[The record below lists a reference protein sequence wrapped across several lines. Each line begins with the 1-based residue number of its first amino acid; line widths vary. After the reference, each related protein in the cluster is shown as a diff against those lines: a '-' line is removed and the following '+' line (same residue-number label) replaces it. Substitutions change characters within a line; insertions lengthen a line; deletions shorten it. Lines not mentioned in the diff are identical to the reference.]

1 MVSMSGEGVDHTL
14 VLRPNLSLSWRQAK
28 IFLAVVALAL
38 AALASGFAA
47 VGLWTVLPLAGAE
60 WLALAVSLYL
70 VQRRGHRQMEVISV
84 KGERVAVEKGHGSSR
99 SVRRNFPRGW
109 VRVRLRRPRFRVHP
123 SRLVLTMHA
132 EEVAL
137 GDFLAEDERR
147 EAADLLRRTLVRPF
161 PVIGAAG
168 RPAPAG

>member
-1 MVSMSGEGVDHTL
+1 MSGEGADHTL

-28 IFLAVVALAL
+28 IFLALMALVL

-47 VGLWTVLPLAGAE
+47 AGLWTVLPLAGAE
-60 WLALAVSLYL
+60 WLALAASFYL

-84 KGERVAVEKGHGSSR
+84 KGERVAVRKARGPLQPVLR
-99 SVRRNFPRGW
+99 DFPRGW
-109 VRVRLRRPRFRVHP
+109 VRVRLRRPPFRGHP

-147 EAADLLRRTLVRPF
+147 EAADLLRRTLAP
-161 PVIGAAG
+161 PLPAAAG
-168 RPAPAG
+168 GACRPAPAG